1 MMLVIW
7 MAIGCLGSWL
17 AAMLVAPQ
25 LMAEVFFGM
34 LAPFLAVATTW
45 LLIERAARVNPAG
58 VTQILLGAFAVK
70 MVFFGLYVVA
80 VITMAKV
87 DRTPFV
93 LSFTAYFVA
102 LYATEALQLR
112 RLSGRLT

>member
-17 AAMLVAPQ
+17 ATMLVAPQ
-25 LMAEVFFGM
+25 LMAAVFFGM
-34 LAPFLAVATTW
+34 LGPFVAVAGTW
-45 LLIERAARVNPAG
+45 LLIERTARVNPSG
-58 VTQILLGAFAVK
+58 LTQVLMTGFAVK
-70 MVFFGLYVVA
+70 MLFFALYVVV
-80 VITMAKV
+80 VITTTNV
-87 DRTPFV
+87 ERTPFV
-93 LSFTAYFVA
+93 LSFTGYFIA